1 MTTRKA
7 VLHRKKDD
15 RRVRRTLQSLRDALL
30 ALMVEKG
37 YGAVTVQDILDRANV
52 GRSTFYSHFR
62 DKEELLAHGLELLRA
77 ELAEV
82 QQKARATGGSEP
94 AFAFTLALFEHVHS
108 HRALYKAVAGHQSGV
123 LVLREFQ
130 RMFARLVR
138 HELMPFAPRDSE
150 AKYLLDLTIASL
162 AASLLAV
169 IAEWLDRYPRIS
181 PAEVNRIFQQLTVP
195 GVVAI
200 LGHDVSPR

>member
-1 MTTRKA
+1 
-7 VLHRKKDD
+7 
-15 RRVRRTLQSLRDALL
+15 
-30 ALMVEKG
+30 MVEKG

-62 DKEELLAHGLELLRA
+62 DKEELLAYGLELLRA

-82 QQKARATGGSEP
+82 QRKARATGGSEP

-138 HELMPFAPRDSE
+138 HELMPFTLRDSPILVKPDETTKLRILNVGPRSVFLHTHGHHPTLTDLDGYPVPKE
-150 AKYLLDLTIASL
+150 AQITRDVFDVGPGQRADLAHDRNQ
-162 AASLLAV
+162 AA
-169 IAEWLDRYPRIS
+169 
-181 PAEVNRIFQQLTVP
+181 
-195 GVVAI
+195 
-200 LGHDVSPR
+200 